1 VVRSVPTT
9 PDFDLDVAAIE
20 VALTTKTRA
29 VLVNSPNNPT
39 GRIYSAAALE
49 QLGKVLERRWLETG
63 RVIFLISD
71 EPYRKIVY
79 GGATVAP
86 IMQYYTNT
94 IVVTS
99 YSKDLSL
106 SGERIGFLAVH
117 PRVPDSPRLMGGLIM
132 ANRILGFVNA
142 PALMQR
148 AVTRLQGQVVDLSP
162 YQRNRDLLLE
172 ALRGSGYSVP
182 QPEGAFYLFPKAPIE
197 DDIAFVRELQD
208 KLVLVVPGS
217 GFHGPGHFRL
227 AYCQA
232 EEIVKGAI
240 PVFAELGR
248 KYFG

>member
-1 VVRSVPTT
+1 VPTT

-20 VALTTKTRA
+20 QALTAKTRA
-29 VLVNSPNNPT
+29 VLINSPNNPT
-39 GRIYSAAALE
+39 GRIYSEESLAA
-49 QLGKVLERRWLETG
+49 LGKVLEQRWLETG
-63 RVIFLISD
+63 RVIFLIAD

-79 GGATVAP
+79 GGAEVAP
-86 IMQYYTNT
+86 VMPHYTNT

-117 PRVPDSPRLMGGLIM
+117 PKVPDTPRLMGGIIM

-148 AVTRLQGQVVDLSP
+148 AIARLQGELVDLTP

-172 ALRGSGYSVP
+172 ALTGAGYSVP
-182 QPEGAFYLFPKAPIE
+182 RPEGAFYLFPKAPVE
-197 DDIAFVRELQD
+197 DDIVFVRELQER
-208 KLVLVVPGS
+208 LVLVVPGS

-227 AYCQA
+227 AYCVSEQT
-232 EEIVKGAI
+232 VRGAI
-240 PVFAELGR
+240 PIFQELGPANR
-248 KYFG
+248 K